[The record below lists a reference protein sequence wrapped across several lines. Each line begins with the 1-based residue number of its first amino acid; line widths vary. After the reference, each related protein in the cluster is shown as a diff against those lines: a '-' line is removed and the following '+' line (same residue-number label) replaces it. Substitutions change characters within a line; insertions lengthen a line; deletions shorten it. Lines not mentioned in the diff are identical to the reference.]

1 MSKTRPILCK
11 TLILILV
18 IGLFQLT
25 ILTAKDTKT
34 ALVLSGGGA
43 RGFAHIGVIKA
54 LEEIGFYPDMV
65 IGTSM
70 GALIGA
76 LYASGHTAQQ
86 IESYVR
92 NTRWRSLF
100 SPQPYREIEFVSQ
113 KLTDLPE
120 LFSLKFDKNFNIIFP
135 TNLLPAQ
142 QLQERI
148 FQITVYP
155 DYFSQENYDS
165 LAIPF
170 RAVATDLKTGKQ
182 VVLKKGNLA
191 KTIAAS
197 SSFPI
202 ILAPV
207 VVDTFLLVDGGL
219 TNNVPCD
226 VAVEMG
232 ATFIVAV
239 DVTSKITSIPRKV
252 DLVSYFNQALN
263 TLSYPTDTRNL
274 YLADILIYPE
284 IEEYSS
290 ADFNALDSLI
300 DRGYRATLRYAD
312 DLRLHA
318 DSSNWKPD
326 YLNNAINKLNQTTIH
341 SIRYSGNLV
350 TRPYVIR
357 RELLLKPGE
366 LWNSA
371 YAKRSLKN
379 LFSTGL
385 FQSVYLSLDEYSA
398 NSAILNV
405 EVEEDERAIF
415 TFGARYDTEKKA
427 SAFIAAKY
435 SNLFGAGI
443 DNQISLVAS
452 DQIRKFE
459 IDSRTTRI
467 WNTTFTGFT
476 SLYHKYE
483 DIPMYHDGKR
493 IGFGEFSRSGFEA
506 NAGVQI
512 RRVGLTAVGLKLLHT
527 DIPESLAIGNYM
539 VKQEAYN
546 TGSLL
551 FRILVENTDD
561 PNIPR
566 RGRKNNI
573 LYEHSIS
580 EDDLKQYDRIWC
592 ESTVYETYHG
602 RHTFSTIIN
611 FGYLTSALS
620 YYERFRLGGVN
631 SLPGYHQDE
640 FWGNL
645 MLALGIGYRTPL
657 TTGSYLCFQAMAGN
671 VWNDFSDFNWQ
682 QLQIGAR
689 AGILIPTPLGP
700 IAIDYGINF
709 KNYGLFYL
717 SVGHA
722 F

>member
-1 MSKTRPILCK
+1 MFKGPRHLLIPLN
-11 TLILILV
+11 LILA
-18 IGLFQLT
+18 IGLFQLN
-25 ILTAKDTKT
+25 ILTAKETKT
-34 ALVLSGGGA
+34 ALILSGGGA

-65 IGTSM
+65 IGTSI

-86 IESYVR
+86 IENYVR
-92 NTRWRSLF
+92 NTKWRSLF

-120 LFSLKFDKNFNIIFP
+120 LLTLKFDENFNIIFP

-148 FQITVYP
+148 FQVTIYP
-155 DYFSQENYDS
+155 DYLSQGNFDS

-182 VVLKKGNLA
+182 VILQKGNLA

-207 VVDTFLLVDGGL
+207 VMDTFLLVDGGL

-274 YLADILIYPE
+274 YLADILIHPD
-284 IEEYSS
+284 IEEFSS
-290 ADFNALDSLI
+290 ADFNAIDSLV
-300 DRGYRATLRYAD
+300 DRGYRATLDYASE
-312 DLRLHA
+312 LRLHA
-318 DSSNWKPD
+318 DSSNWKPN
-326 YLNNAINKLNQTTIH
+326 YLHNAINKLNQTTIH
-341 SIRYSGNLV
+341 SIKYSGNNV

-357 RELLLKPGE
+357 RELLLKPGD

-385 FQSVYLSLDEYSA
+385 FQSVYLSLEEYSA
-398 NSAILNV
+398 DSAILNV

-415 TFGARYDTEKKA
+415 TFGARYDSEKKA

-435 SNLFGAGI
+435 RNLFGIGI
-443 DNQISLVAS
+443 DNQISLIVS

-467 WNTTFTGFT
+467 LNTTFTGFT

-483 DIPMYHDGKR
+483 DIPLYHEGQR
-493 IGFGEFSRSGFEA
+493 SGYGEFYRLGLET

-527 DIPESLAIGNYM
+527 EIPDSLGIGNFM
-539 VKQEAYN
+539 IKKEVYN

-551 FRILVENTDD
+551 LRILVENTDD
-561 PNIPR
+561 PDIPR

-580 EDDLKQYDRIWC
+580 EDNLKQYDRISC
-592 ESTVYETYHG
+592 ESTVYETFHG
-602 RHTFSTIIN
+602 QHTFATIIN

-657 TTGSYLCFQAMAGN
+657 TKGSYFCFQAMTGN
-671 VWNDFSDFNWQ
+671 VWNNFSDFNWQ
-682 QLQIGAR
+682 QMRVGAR

-700 IAIDYGINF
+700 IAIDYGVNF
-709 KNYGLFYL
+709 KNYGLLYL
-717 SVGHA
+717 SVGHY

>member
-1 MSKTRPILCK
+1 MFKKPPILFK
-11 TLILILV
+11 TFVLILA
-18 IGLFQLT
+18 IGLLRLNV
-25 ILTAKDTKT
+25 LTAKETKT

-43 RGFAHIGVIKA
+43 RGFAHVGVIKA

-70 GALIGA
+70 GALVGA
-76 LYASGHTAQQ
+76 LYASGNTSQQ
-86 IESYVR
+86 IESYIR
-92 NTRWRSLF
+92 NTKWKSLF
-100 SPQPYREIEFVSQ
+100 SPQSYRDIEFVSQ
-113 KLTDLPE
+113 KITDLPE
-120 LFSLKFDKNFNIIFP
+120 LFALKFDENFNIIFP

-155 DYFSQENYDS
+155 DYLSQGNFDS

-170 RAVATDLKTGKQ
+170 RAVATDLKTGKE
-182 VVLKKGNLA
+182 VIIKKGNLA
-191 KTIAAS
+191 RTIAAS

-207 VVDTFLLVDGGL
+207 ALDTFLLVDGGL

-226 VAVEMG
+226 VAVAMG

-239 DVTSKITSIPRKV
+239 DVTSKITSIPHKV

-274 YLADILIYPE
+274 YLANVLIHPD

-290 ADFNALDSLI
+290 TDFYALDSLV
-300 DRGYRATLRYAD
+300 DRGYRATLKYAD
-312 DLRLHA
+312 ELRLHA
-318 DSSNWKPD
+318 DSSSWKPD
-326 YLNNAINKLNQTTIH
+326 YLPNAVNKLNQTTID
-341 SIRYSGNLV
+341 SIRYSGNQV
-350 TRPYVIR
+350 TRPYIIR

-371 YAKRSLKN
+371 YARRSLKN

-385 FQSVYLSLDEYSA
+385 FQSVYLSLEEKSE

-415 TFGARYDTEKKA
+415 TFGARYDSEKKA

-435 SNLFGAGI
+435 RNLFGAGI
-443 DNQISLVAS
+443 DNQISLIAS
-452 DQIRKFE
+452 DQLRKFE

-467 WNTTFTGFT
+467 LNTTFTGFT
-476 SLYHKYE
+476 SLYNKYE
-483 DIPMYHDGKR
+483 NIPLYSDAKR
-493 IGFGEFSRSGFEA
+493 VGFGEFYRSGFEI

-512 RRVGLTAVGLKLLHT
+512 RRVGLSAVGFKLLRT
-527 DIPESLAIGNYM
+527 EIPDSLSIGNFM
-539 VKQEAYN
+539 VKEDAYN
-546 TGSLL
+546 TGSFLL
-551 FRILVENTDD
+551 RILVENTDD
-561 PNIPR
+561 PDIPR
-566 RGRKNNI
+566 QGRKNNI

-580 EDDLKQYDRIWC
+580 QDNLKQYDRISC
-592 ESTVYETYHG
+592 ESIVYETYG
-602 RHTFSTIIN
+602 GQHTFSTIIN

-620 YYERFRLGGVN
+620 YYERFRLGGV
-631 SLPGYHQDE
+631 STLPGYRQDE

-671 VWNDFSDFNWQ
+671 VWNDFTDFNWQ
-682 QLQIGAR
+682 QMRIGVR

-717 SVGHA
+717 SVGHY